1 MAFLSFDWFGQ
12 DFRGYYA
19 AARVLLIGGNP
30 YDYKQLVPILL
41 DVTGRIGNNPYY
53 YPPWFAWFITPIA
66 LLPYE
71 ISRGIWMIFNL
82 GIWVVG
88 LWLLSKLL
96 DWPEKGWQRWLI
108 FLYPT
113 FLFATITWNFEQT
126 GIIIFTLL
134 VATLTAIR
142 KGQWSWA
149 GLWLALL
156 LIKPN
161 ITLILVIAIVVWLI
175 RRGRWQP
182 FIVMCLVLAGLLIAS
197 TAATPDW
204 YKPLLL
210 PGFGKGLVYAL
221 DGPNS
226 IVAVRIHTTLIDWL
240 KLLEINGNWRIGIYI
255 VAIIIGVLSTVFVV
269 WRSNSLMKVVII
281 SLLVSFAVTPYSLQ
295 YDFPLLTF
303 PLFWAAALF
312 VRSRKALWGGLAIIT
327 FIASVVIWQRSS
339 SDAYWIVIGLIV
351 LTIWSWS
358 HSTSQSVPEK
368 LLLSRL

>member
-1 MAFLSFDWFGQ
+1 
-12 DFRGYYA
+12 
-19 AARVLLIGGNP
+19 
-30 YDYKQLVPILL
+30 
-41 DVTGRIGNNPYY
+41 
-53 YPPWFAWFITPIA
+53 
-66 LLPYE
+66 
-71 ISRGIWMIFNL
+71 
-82 GIWVVG
+82 
-88 LWLLSKLL
+88 
-96 DWPEKGWQRWLI
+96 
-108 FLYPT
+108 
-113 FLFATITWNFEQT
+113 
-126 GIIIFTLL
+126 
-134 VATLTAIR
+134 
-142 KGQWSWA
+142 
-149 GLWLALL
+149 
-156 LIKPN
+156 
-161 ITLILVIAIVVWLI
+161 
-175 RRGRWQP
+175 
-182 FIVMCLVLAGLLIAS
+182 MCLVLAGLLIAS

-240 KLLEINGNWRIGIYI
+240 KLFEINGNWRIGIYI
-255 VAIIIGVLSTVFVV
+255 VAIIIGVLSIVFVV

-339 SDAYWIVIGLIV
+339 NDAYWIVIGLIV

>member
-1 MAFLSFDWFGQ
+1 M
-12 DFRGYYA
+12 
-19 AARVLLIGGNP
+19 
-30 YDYKQLVPILL
+30 
-41 DVTGRIGNNPYY
+41 
-53 YPPWFAWFITPIA
+53 
-66 LLPYE
+66 
-71 ISRGIWMIFNL
+71 
-82 GIWVVG
+82 
-88 LWLLSKLL
+88 SKLL

-161 ITLILVIAIVVWLI
+161 ITLILVTAIVVWLI

-240 KLLEINGNWRIGIYI
+240 KLFEINGNWRIGIYI
-255 VAIIIGVLSTVFVV
+255 VAIIIGVLSIVFVV

-339 SDAYWIVIGLIV
+339 NDAYWIVIGLIV